1 LCNLCYHTVLP
12 TQTPMVSK
20 EEAVKITELD
30 EEGVTVFTLEGRI
43 DTQGAEALD
52 HALQAAVILGKSW
65 MVLDLA
71 QADYICSAGLRTLA
85 DILTKNRAQDGD
97 LKLAAV
103 PQRILSILEVIGFDN
118 FFSIY
123 DSVKGAVAAY

>member
-1 LCNLCYHTVLP
+1 
-12 TQTPMVSK
+12 MVSK
-20 EEAVKITELD
+20 EEAVKITERD

-103 PQRILSILEVIGFDN
+103 PPRILSILEVIGFDN

-123 DSVKGAVAAY
+123 DSVKDAMAAY